1 MAKTEYL
8 MTLIEEY
15 PTAFEDPEAVVT
27 VPVAP
32 NLTESVENQSPTE
45 PDKVSTDDEM
55 TDADWCQMYL
65 LQLEYEPSLMTIAA
79 KFLEE
84 LATVADLRKHV
95 ATQAPIQKVSDIV
108 IRKHPTIKPVQ
119 TVADI
124 AITSTTLDL
133 PETYARQGTAD
144 CVHGNCP
151 LDH

>member
-1 MAKTEYL
+1 MAKTEDL
-8 MTLIEEY
+8 MTLINEY

-32 NLTESVENQSPTE
+32 NPTESVENESPTE
-45 PDKVSTDDEM
+45 PAKVSTDDEM

-65 LQLEYEPSLMTIAA
+65 LQLADEPSLVAIAA

-84 LATVADLRKHV
+84 LATVADMRKCFADRPIVRKIVDDAFV
-95 ATQAPIQKVSDIV
+95 AAS
-108 IRKHPTIKPVQ
+108 
-119 TVADI
+119 
-124 AITSTTLDL
+124 LDL

>member
-1 MAKTEYL
+1 MAKTEDL
-8 MTLIEEY
+8 LTLIEEY
-15 PTAFEDPEAVVT
+15 PTAFEDPEAIVAA
-27 VPVAP
+27 PVAP
-32 NLTESVENQSPTE
+32 NPTESVENQSPTE
-45 PDKVSTDDEM
+45 PANVSTDDKM

-65 LQLEYEPSLMTIAA
+65 LQLEYEPSLMAIAA

-84 LATVADLRKHV
+84 LATVADLRKYV
-95 ATQAPIQKVSDIV
+95 A
-108 IRKHPTIKPVQ
+108 TIKPVQ
-119 TVADI
+119 AVADI